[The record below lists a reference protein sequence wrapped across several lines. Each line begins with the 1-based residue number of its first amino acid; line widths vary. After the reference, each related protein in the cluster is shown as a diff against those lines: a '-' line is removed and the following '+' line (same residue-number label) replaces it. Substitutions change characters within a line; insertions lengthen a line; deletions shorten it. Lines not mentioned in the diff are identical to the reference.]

1 MNDDAL
7 AASLAAHLDALTFAD
22 RSTDEVTALL
32 VDAVAAW
39 GEAHG
44 FRVYRRA
51 ASVVPL
57 PAPYQNRHSV
67 VDVAFARPAARPV
80 VIEVDRTDRRRTV
93 EKLLAEADAGRV
105 ALWVRWGPGPFAV
118 PPAPVRLVTCEVAVR
133 NHRHSR
139 LPARPAPQHSA
150 PAGAAAEPVE
160 LPLIAD

>member
-7 AASLAAHLDALTFAD
+7 AASLAANLDALTFAD

-39 GEAHG
+39 GTAQG

-51 ASVVPL
+51 TSVVPL

-67 VDVAFARPAARPV
+67 VDVAFARPAAHPV

-93 EKLLAEADAGRV
+93 QKLLAEAAAGRV

-150 PAGAAAEPVE
+150 PAGAAADPVE

>member
-1 MNDDAL
+1 MNDDEL
-7 AASLAAHLDALTFAD
+7 AASLAAHLGRLTFVD

-39 GEAHG
+39 GEAQG

-57 PAPYQNRHSV
+57 PAPYQDRHSV
-67 VDVAFARPAARPV
+67 VDVACARPAGRPV

-105 ALWVRWGPGPFAV
+105 ALWVRWGPGPFTP
-118 PPAPVRLVTCEVAVR
+118 PPAPIRLVTCEVAVR
-133 NHRHSR
+133 HHRHSR
-139 LPARPAPQHSA
+139 LPSRPAPHHSP
-150 PAGAAAEPVE
+150 PASTAVEAVE